1 MSEVIITLGLLIE
14 HLETECRKNYGT
26 VAVAKQLLNKEF
38 PNHQL
43 DDRAYFSCLRATL
56 LSDGSLEGARKVRH
70 HLRDQARSHKLRRN
84 QKLAG
89 VRPEGLQAPNHQ
101 VHHAGRLALPDQRQ

>member
-1 MSEVIITLGLLIE
+1 MSEEIITLGLLIE
-14 HLETECRKNYGT
+14 HLETECRKKFGT
-26 VAVAKQLLNKEF
+26 VEVAEQLLNKEF

-43 DDRAYFSCLRATL
+43 EGKAYFSCLRATL
-56 LSDGSLEGARKVRH
+56 LSDGSLEGARKIRR
-70 HLRDQARSHKLRRN
+70 HLRVQARSHKLRRN

-89 VRPEGLQAPNHQ
+89 VHPEGLQAPNHQ